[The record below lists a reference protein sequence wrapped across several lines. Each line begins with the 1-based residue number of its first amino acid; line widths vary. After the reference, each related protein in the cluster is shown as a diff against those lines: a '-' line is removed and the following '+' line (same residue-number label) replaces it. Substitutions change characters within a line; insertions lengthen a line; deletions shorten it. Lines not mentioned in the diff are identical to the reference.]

1 MAVTKGLALSPPDF
15 PRRFSKNFNHLRR
28 SCKQVR
34 NANCSALRV
43 ENVTFTFPEHKQRSD
58 HAKTGDRRIRPL
70 HLGKIKETIM
80 DSGFILT
87 VGRSL
92 LPPRTGKEPL

>member
-1 MAVTKGLALSPPDF
+1 M
-15 PRRFSKNFNHLRR
+15 
-28 SCKQVR
+28 
-34 NANCSALRV
+34 RV

-58 HAKTGDRRIRPL
+58 RAKTGDRRIRPL
-70 HLGKIKETIM
+70 HLGKIKETIT

-92 LPPRTGKEPL
+92 LPPGTGKEPL